1 MPAISDN
8 LIHFLGRQYKESPFK
23 QFEIFKSIIVN
34 GLMCS
39 KVNIKFSGGG
49 VVHNSVVCFTDI
61 PLSECDE
68 HAAIYGKF
76 GIGFKKSFVKNKGG
90 NPARYFIDYLPSQ
103 IDEVSLV
110 ENRGILYA
118 NLSMH
123 FEFVKMIGEKL
134 KSENDFCFFDKDG
147 NILVHSSKLKE
158 WYELQITLLSYD
170 KETGDL
176 GPARDETKEID
187 LYYKE
192 REWRLVPT
200 NYNIVSK
207 TVTIDEAQR
216 KVFYSFSREDIN
228 VIVTPND
235 EIRSTVLRY
244 LFSLAES
251 EDKRLK
257 DFGENPVPI
266 ITYDDLKKW

>member
-1 MPAISDN
+1 MAAISDN
-8 LIHFLGRQYKESPFK
+8 LIHFLGRQFKDSPNK
-23 QFEIFKSIIVN
+23 QFEVFQKIIEN

-39 KVNIKFSGGG
+39 KVNVKFSGGG
-49 VVHNSVVCFTDI
+49 TVYNNAVCFTDI

-68 HAAIYGKF
+68 HAANYGKY

-90 NPARYFIDYLPSQ
+90 NPARYFINYVPSQ
-103 IDEVSLV
+103 IDDGSMV
-110 ENRGILYA
+110 ENRGLLYA
-118 NLSMH
+118 NLSIH
-123 FEFVKMIGEKL
+123 FEFVKMVGEKL
-134 KSENDFCFFDKDG
+134 KTEEEFSIYDKNG
-147 NILVHSSKLKE
+147 NIIISNQKLKE

-200 NYNIVSK
+200 QLNMLSN
-207 TVTIDEAQR
+207 TVIIDQSSQKAY
-216 KVFYSFSREDIN
+216 YSFTRDDIN
-228 VIVTPND
+228 VVVTPND
-235 EIRSTVLRY
+235 EIRSNVLRY
-244 LFSLAES
+244 FFSLAES
-251 EDKRLK
+251 KDKRLR
-257 DFGENPVPI
+257 DFAENPVPI